1 MMHDPAGSAHRQS
14 LRGQTLALNIKSAKT
29 NEGNAE
35 RRVRVVV
42 AERNPFVVSALREML
57 ECDGRFDLLGVVHS
71 GAQFLELAAATQF
84 DVAVVGW
91 KLADMDGADVL
102 TEVQSRELGVRIAI
116 FSNDHDI
123 GILKQCVRLGAQGY
137 CFQFDDPPVIFETIL
152 AVAHGRICIPY
163 IDINKVNDT
172 PLSRL
177 TVRERE
183 LLAVLSDGWT
193 NLQIATRT
201 GISENTVKYHLKNL
215 YDKLD
220 VRNRAMAVAL
230 YSSEK
235 RRTSK
240 SPIG

>member
-1 MMHDPAGSAHRQS
+1 MS
-14 LRGQTLALNIKSAKT
+14 IKSAKT
-29 NEGNAE
+29 NEANNGQ
-35 RRVRVVV
+35 RVRVVV

-57 ECDGRFDLLGVVHS
+57 ECDGRFDLLGVVQS
-71 GAQFLELAAATQF
+71 GAQFLDMAAATRF
-84 DVAVVGW
+84 DVAVIGW
-91 KLADMDGADVL
+91 KLTDMDGADVL
-102 TEVQSRELGVRIAI
+102 AEVQSRELGVRITI

-137 CFQFDDPPVIFETIL
+137 CFQFDEPPVIFETIL

-235 RRTSK
+235 RRSSK
-240 SPIG
+240 PPVG

>member
-1 MMHDPAGSAHRQS
+1 M
-14 LRGQTLALNIKSAKT
+14 NIESAKT
-29 NEGNAE
+29 NEATTG

-42 AERNPFVVSALREML
+42 AERNPLVVSALREML
-57 ECDGRFDLLGVVHS
+57 ECDGRFELLGAVQS
-71 GAQFLELAAATQF
+71 GTQFLELAATTQF
-84 DVAVVGW
+84 DVAVIGW

-102 TEVQSRELGVRIAI
+102 TEVQSRQLGVRITV

-137 CFQFDDPPVIFETIL
+137 CFQFDDPPLIFETIL

-235 RRTSK
+235 RRPSK
-240 SPIG
+240 PPIG

>member
-1 MMHDPAGSAHRQS
+1 LKITS
-14 LRGQTLALNIKSAKT
+14 QTSDKAIEA
-29 NEGNAE
+29 

-42 AERNPFVVSALREML
+42 AERNPLVISALRDML
-57 ECDGRFDLLGVVHS
+57 ECDGRFDLRACVQS
-71 GAQFLELAAATQF
+71 GRHFLDLAEEGEF
-84 DVAVVGW
+84 DVAVIGW
-91 KLADMDGADVL
+91 KLSDMDGADIL
-102 TEVQSRELGVRIAI
+102 AEVQSRKLGVRIAV

-137 CFQFDDPPVIFETIL
+137 CFQFDDPSIIFETIL

-172 PLSRL
+172 PLSQL

-230 YSSEK
+230 YSRE
-235 RRTSK
+235 RRTK
-240 SPIG
+240 QPFG

>member
-1 MMHDPAGSAHRQS
+1 MMQGPARVRASPNG
-14 LRGQTLALNIKSAKT
+14 RGQTLPLNTKS
-29 NEGNAE
+29 GNTSDGTVS

-57 ECDGRFDLLGVVHS
+57 ECDGRFDLLGAVHS
-71 GAQFLELAAATQF
+71 GAQFLNMATATQF

-102 TEVQSRELGVRIAI
+102 TEVQNRELGVRITI

-163 IDINKVNDT
+163 LDINKVNDT

-235 RRTSK
+235 QRTSK
-240 SPIG
+240 SPVG

>member
-1 MMHDPAGSAHRQS
+1 SVP
-14 LRGQTLALNIKSAKT
+14 
-29 NEGNAE
+29 
-35 RRVRVVV
+35 
-42 AERNPFVVSALREML
+42 
-57 ECDGRFDLLGVVHS
+57 S
-71 GAQFLELAAATQF
+71 GKQFLELAANTRF
-84 DVAVVGW
+84 DVAVIGW

-102 TEVQSRELGVRIAI
+102 AEIQNRKLDLRITV

-137 CFQFDDPPVIFETIL
+137 CFQFDDPSIIFETIL

-172 PLSRL
+172 PLSQL

-230 YSSEK
+230 YANEK
-235 RRTSK
+235 RRGSK
-240 SPIG
+240 SPFG

>member
-1 MMHDPAGSAHRQS
+1 MTA
-14 LRGQTLALNIKSAKT
+14 KSQRT
-29 NEGNAE
+29 NETIAGQ
-35 RRVRVVV
+35 RVRVVV
-42 AERNPFVVSALREML
+42 AERNPLVVSALREML
-57 ECDGRFDLLGVVHS
+57 ECDGRFEFFGSVQS
-71 GAQFLELAAATQF
+71 GRQFLDLAAAPQF
-84 DVAVVGW
+84 HVAVIGW

-102 TEVQSRELGVRIAI
+102 AEIQSRKLNVRITV

-123 GILKQCVRLGAQGY
+123 GILKQCVRLGAHGY
-137 CFQFDDPPVIFETIL
+137 CFQFDDPPIIFETIL

-172 PLSRL
+172 PLSQL

-215 YDKLD
+215 YDKLA

-235 RRTSK
+235 RRVPGLSGR
-240 SPIG
+240 PIG

>member
-1 MMHDPAGSAHRQS
+1 MNQNSRKALKIRSQPA
-14 LRGQTLALNIKSAKT
+14 NKEI
-29 NEGNAE
+29 EE

-42 AERNPFVVSALREML
+42 AERNPLVLSALREML
-57 ECDGRFDLLGVVHS
+57 ECDGRFQLLASVQSGTHFLDLAMAG
-71 GAQFLELAAATQF
+71 EF
-84 DVAVVGW
+84 DVAVIGW

-102 TEVQSRELGVRIAI
+102 AEVHSRKLNVRIAV

-137 CFQFDDPPVIFETIL
+137 CFQFDDPSIIFETIL

-172 PLSRL
+172 PLAQL

-230 YSSEK
+230 YSRE
-235 RRTSK
+235 RRTQK
-240 SPIG
+240 QPFG

>member
-1 MMHDPAGSAHRQS
+1 MTTKPERGNGS
-14 LRGQTLALNIKSAKT
+14 I
-29 NEGNAE
+29 EE
-35 RRVRVVV
+35 RRVRVIV
-42 AERNPFVVSALREML
+42 AERNPLVISALREML
-57 ECDGRFDLLGVVHS
+57 ECDGRFELLATVQS
-71 GAQFLELAAATQF
+71 GKQFLEFAAEPDF
-84 DVAVVGW
+84 DVALIGW
-91 KLADMDGADVL
+91 KLADMDGADIL
-102 TEVQSRELGVRIAI
+102 AEVQNRGLDVRITV

-137 CFQFDDPPVIFETIL
+137 CFQFDDPPIIFETIL

-172 PLSRL
+172 PLSQL

-235 RRTSK
+235 RRTPK

>member
-1 MMHDPAGSAHRQS
+1 MAVAD
-14 LRGQTLALNIKSAKT
+14 
-29 NEGNAE
+29 
-35 RRVRVVV
+35 RRMGMVV
-42 AERNPFVVSALREML
+42 AERNPLVTSALREMV
-57 ECDGRFDLLGVVHS
+57 EADGRFELLRTVRS
-71 GAQFLELAAATQF
+71 GSQFLELANEGGF

-102 TEVQSRELGVRIAI
+102 VEVQRRKLEVRII
-116 FSNDHDI
+116 VFSNDHDI
-123 GILKQCVRLGAQGY
+123 GIVKQCVRLGAQGY
-137 CFQFDDPPVIFETIL
+137 CFQFDDPPIIFDTIL

-163 IDINKVNDT
+163 IDVNKINDT
-172 PLSRL
+172 PLAHL

-235 RRTSK
+235 GRTFK
-240 SPIG
+240 QTNG

>member
-1 MMHDPAGSAHRQS
+1 M
-14 LRGQTLALNIKSAKT
+14 
-29 NEGNAE
+29 
-35 RRVRVVV
+35 
-42 AERNPFVVSALREML
+42 
-57 ECDGRFDLLGVVHS
+57 
-71 GAQFLELAAATQF
+71 
-84 DVAVVGW
+84 
-91 KLADMDGADVL
+91 
-102 TEVQSRELGVRIAI
+102 
-116 FSNDHDI
+116 
-123 GILKQCVRLGAQGY
+123 RLGAQGY
-137 CFQFDDPPVIFETIL
+137 CFQFDDPSIIFETIL

-172 PLSRL
+172 PLALL

-230 YSSEK
+230 YSREK
-235 RRTSK
+235 RTQRQ
-240 SPIG
+240 PFG

>member
-1 MMHDPAGSAHRQS
+1 MNSKPG
-14 LRGQTLALNIKSAKT
+14 KT
-29 NEGNAE
+29 SKAIGD
-35 RRVRVVV
+35 RRMRIVV
-42 AERNPFVVSALREML
+42 AERNPFVISALREML
-57 ECDGRFDLLGVVHS
+57 ECDGRFDLLSTVQS
-71 GAQFLELAAATQF
+71 GKQFLDLAIKGGF
-84 DVAVVGW
+84 DVAIVGW

-102 TEVQSRELGVRIAI
+102 AEVQSRKLDVRITV

-137 CFQFDDPPVIFETIL
+137 CFQFDDPAIIFDTIL

-172 PLSRL
+172 PLAQL

-230 YSSEK
+230 YARE
-235 RRTSK
+235 RRTQK
-240 SPIG
+240 QPFG